1 MQIQKQIQVRKKIKV
16 LMQIKLQVVTVLLE
30 EPNKLY
36 IQDIRKGL
44 QVTTFGDIGCLFR
57 YSPFPFMHVTIF
69 FYYWLVLHVSG
80 RQ

>member
-1 MQIQKQIQVRKKIKV
+1 MQIQKQMQVRKKIQV
-16 LMQIKLQVVTVLLE
+16 LIQIKLQVVTVLLE

-57 YSPFPFMHVTIF
+57 DSPFSIFVPGKITI
-69 FYYWLVLHVSG
+69 LVIVFLLFTT
-80 RQ
+80 

>member
-1 MQIQKQIQVRKKIKV
+1 MQIEMQIQMQIQKQVQVRKKIKV

-44 QVTTFGDIGCLFR
+44 QVTTLGDIGCFFR
-57 YSPFPFMHVTIF
+57 DSPFSIF
-69 FYYWLVLHVSG
+69 CMLP
-80 RQ
+80 

>member
-1 MQIQKQIQVRKKIKV
+1 MQIQKQIQVRKKIQV

-57 YSPFPFMHVTIF
+57 DSPFPFCMLPYSLTI
-69 FYYWLVLHVSG
+69 S
-80 RQ
+80 

>member
-1 MQIQKQIQVRKKIKV
+1 MQIQKQMQVRKTIQV
-16 LMQIKLQVVTVLLE
+16 LIQIKLQVVTVLLE

-57 YSPFPFMHVTIF
+57 DSPFSI
-69 FYYWLVLHVSG
+69 WQEIKVSSPLAKAC
-80 RQ
+80 QQCH